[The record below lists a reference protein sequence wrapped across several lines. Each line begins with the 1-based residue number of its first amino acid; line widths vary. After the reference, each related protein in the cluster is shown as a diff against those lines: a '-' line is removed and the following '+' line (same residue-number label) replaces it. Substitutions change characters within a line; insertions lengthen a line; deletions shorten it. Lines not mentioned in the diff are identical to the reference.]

1 MTRRRAI
8 VSVAWELVGRPQA
21 LYHQSFGALKRMR
34 FRAWQPNNP
43 NPESNMSI
51 DKSLKRKGGMARA
64 RCVLTRA
71 ERIAK
76 MMEDGKWTDSSIP
89 FGLPK
94 TRVQKIVL
102 KKKAKKEAAEGDAAA
117 AAPGAAPAAAAP
129 AAGGKPAAGA
139 KK

>member
-1 MTRRRAI
+1 
-8 VSVAWELVGRPQA
+8 
-21 LYHQSFGALKRMR
+21 
-34 FRAWQPNNP
+34 
-43 NPESNMSI
+43 MSI
-51 DKSLKRKGGMARA
+51 DKSLKRKGGMTKT

-76 MMEDGKWTDSSIP
+76 MLENGSFSDGRSP

-102 KKKAKKEAAEGDAAA
+102 KKKVKKEATEGTEAGAA
-117 AAPGAAPAAAAP
+117 AAPGATPAATPAAGAAAP
-129 AAGGKPAAGA
+129 AAKVPAAKAPAA